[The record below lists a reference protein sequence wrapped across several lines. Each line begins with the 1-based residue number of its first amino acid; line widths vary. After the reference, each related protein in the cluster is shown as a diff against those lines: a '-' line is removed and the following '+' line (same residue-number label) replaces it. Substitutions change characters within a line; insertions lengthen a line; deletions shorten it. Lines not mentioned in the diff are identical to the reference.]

1 MRAYAVSKTDT
12 LAEGR
17 MSLFPS
23 VTPPVM
29 KRLLS
34 LKKEQSDD
42 QDGWSD
48 KAIRSLVKRLKKS
61 GGLNDLEAAITN
73 PDKPSKWVQTP
84 TGYV

>member
-1 MRAYAVSKTDT
+1 MSKTNT
-12 LAEGR
+12 QAEAG
-17 MSLFPS
+17 MSLIPS

-29 KRLLS
+29 KQLLS

-42 QDGWSD
+42 EDGWSY

-73 PDKPSKWVQTP
+73 PDKPSK
-84 TGYV
+84 